1 VYLQAPHSW
10 GFLFVGRWVDLD
22 MVRYISLLL
31 FIGLIWGQL
40 SYHTLTETSRDS
52 EDLIGQWLY
61 ENFVINMHITSGI
74 DQTFPSFNQRS
85 GLEPASG
92 SINISGEISGQMNY
106 MYSMMLIPY
115 YYYESPSI
123 FLSNNPIEGGLFS
136 ESDDLDFPSYQFMF
150 MSDGDTAVCELFVLD
165 TIAGDTVASNW
176 FSSDA
181 SDHITIDTTSYM
193 VSINDLYLTN
203 TNTDSWVLI
212 SGSLFAE
219 FIEIVAGEPY
229 ILTSLPSPD
238 VNPDIAWEF
247 FDNGTGIRILEHWDN
262 FYDYSWLD
270 TLQFDW
276 DANDDSVTINY
287 GSTPFSQAYVITN
300 DTLYMSKTYIP
311 CEENLFLDC
320 DDYLDFMSMLLEID
334 DIQEVLQ
341 EQISVLTNMNS
352 LSMNKSHIFPSG
364 VNLHQNYPNP
374 FNPVTTLRYDLPE
387 DAVVNITIHDMMGRV
402 VKTLVNGPQTAGYRS
417 IQWNATNDN
426 NRPVSAGL
434 YLYTIQ
440 AGEFRQTKKMVLLK

>member
-1 VYLQAPHSW
+1 
-10 GFLFVGRWVDLD
+10 
-22 MVRYISLLL
+22 MVRYISLIL
-31 FIGLIWGQL
+31 FIGLAWGQP

-61 ENFVINMHITSGI
+61 ENFVMNMHITSGI
-74 DQTFPSFNQRS
+74 DQTFPSFNLRS

-150 MSDGDTAVCELFVLD
+150 MSDGDTAVCELIVLD
-165 TIAGDTVASNW
+165 TIAGDTVASDW

-229 ILTSLPSPD
+229 ILPSLPNPD

-247 FDNGTGIRILEHWDN
+247 FDDGTGIRILEHWDN

-287 GSTPFSQAYVITN
+287 GSAPFSQAYAITN
-300 DTLYMSKTYIP
+300 DTLYMSKTYNL
-311 CEENLFLDC
+311 CEENIFLDC
-320 DDYLDFMSMLLEID
+320 DDYLEFMSMLLEID
-334 DIQEVLQ
+334 DIQEVLL
-341 EQISVLTNMNS
+341 EEISVLTNMNS
-352 LSMNKSHIFPSG
+352 LSMNKSHIFPSS

-374 FNPVTTLRYDLPE
+374 FNPITTLSYDLSE
-387 DAVVNITIHDMMGRV
+387 NVMVNITI
-402 VKTLVNGPQTAGYRS
+402 
-417 IQWNATNDN
+417 
-426 NRPVSAGL
+426 
-434 YLYTIQ
+434 
-440 AGEFRQTKKMVLLK
+440 